1 MQATVIA
8 LLFHWLCGMGFL
20 LGFSSIVHLF
30 REVVRPGALPFL
42 KDPARPNR
50 DPFADMA
57 AESLGRQLA
66 CWVLSC
72 VVYSVLGVVMLH
84 FPARLARF
92 LCTDVYPVKLLFAQV
107 PVSQLPIDLLLF
119 HMFLPFA
126 VGHFMRS
133 ALRDNLRDWLVGVSS
148 VVGLEEYLLTEEDYQ
163 RVGGRRQEPFTNLR
177 SLFMVTNEATSSG
190 NSSDDLD
197 FEVDSLHPAIS
208 DSEEIFSGMVL
219 SSPAGGDNQEG
230 EVLVEDDPGV
240 SASFLHEHQRD
251 TVELEM
257 QRGFGV
263 RLGLLAVMWALS
275 MIAFHIAMLVVPVVL
290 GRGLCMGVFGY
301 VSCLLEYC
309 ALVIYVP
316 HCL

>member
-1 MQATVIA
+1 MIA

-57 AESLGRQLA
+57 AEKFGWQLA
-66 CWVLSC
+66 CWVFSC

-119 HMFLPFA
+119 HMFLPFS

-133 ALRDNLRDWLVGVSS
+133 ALRDNLRDWLVAVSS
-148 VVGLEEYLLTEEDYQ
+148 AVGLEEYLLTEEDYQ
-163 RVGGRRQEPFTNLR
+163 RVGGRQQEPLTHLR
-177 SLFMVTNEATSSG
+177 SLFMLTSEATRPGS
-190 NSSDDLD
+190 SSDDLD
-197 FEVDSLHPAIS
+197 FGTDSFHPVDSEP
-208 DSEEIFSGMVL
+208 EELVSGMVL
-219 SSPAGGDNQEG
+219 SSPTGGESREG
-230 EVLVEDDPGV
+230 EVSVEDDPGV
-240 SASFLHEHQRD
+240 RASFLGEHQRD

-263 RLGLLAVMWALS
+263 RLGLLAVIWALS
-275 MIAFHIAMLVVPVVL
+275 MIVFHIAMLVVPVVL

-301 VSCLLEYC
+301 ELYTC
-309 ALVIYVP
+309 IYILYVT
-316 HCL
+316 